1 MRDFL
6 HSTCTAASCD
16 GRTMRVSPREPYCEP
31 LAQSVEH
38 LPFKQRVAGSIPAR
52 LISDATPAR
61 PLDGYRAR
69 HAVFVGSVRS
79 HAIVFVTPEVRR
91 AHALLRAAVSASRSV
106 APSTARHA
114 LLPPNSM
121 HTSQRTPP

>member
-1 MRDFL
+1 MRL
-6 HSTCTAASCD
+6 
-16 GRTMRVSPREPYCEP
+16 SPREPYCEP

-52 LISDATPAR
+52 LISDLRRTPFVTGSPRAQVGLRDEGSATPAR

-69 HAVFVGSVRS
+69 HAVLVGSVRS

-91 AHALLRAAVSASRSV
+91 AHALLRAAVSN
-106 APSTARHA
+106 PMA
-114 LLPPNSM
+114 LLPKGNSRPDR
-121 HTSQRTPP
+121 SPL